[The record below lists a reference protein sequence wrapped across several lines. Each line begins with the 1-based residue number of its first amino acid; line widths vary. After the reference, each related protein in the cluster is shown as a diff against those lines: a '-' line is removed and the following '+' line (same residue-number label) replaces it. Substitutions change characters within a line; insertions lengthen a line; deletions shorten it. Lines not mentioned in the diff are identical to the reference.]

1 MPSSPP
7 SGGRTDAGGKT
18 FGTFTTS
25 GSFHFLT
32 SKNCGDAFVLEYT
45 APLSAIAV
53 VALVGGIPL
62 TLDAAPPVRLGW

>member
-1 MPSSPP
+1 
-7 SGGRTDAGGKT
+7 
-18 FGTFTTS
+18 
-25 GSFHFLT
+25 LT
-32 SKNCGDAFVLEYT
+32 SKNCGDAFVLAYT